1 MIFEILL
8 PFLVILLVIAGGI
21 YFVAARAMEM
31 RELIDHGTPIEAKVI
46 SKRSVPGS
54 RGTSRQ
60 DKIVYSYAARD
71 GKTHEHT
78 VVVPT
83 DMYQHYEVGQPFP
96 VYYSM
101 KRPSVSAPAYL
112 VESFKQKQNPN

>member
-1 MIFEILL
+1 MFLEIIL
-8 PFLVILLVIAGGI
+8 PFFVILLVVAGGF
-21 YFVAARAMEM
+21 YLVAKNAIEM
-31 RELIDHGTPIEAKVI
+31 RELIDHGTPVDAKVV

-60 DKIVYSYAARD
+60 EKIVYSYAARD
-71 GKTHEHT
+71 GKIYEHT
-78 VVVPT
+78 VVVPN
-83 DMYQHYEVGQPFP
+83 DMYQHYEAGQTFP
-96 VYYSM
+96 AYYSM